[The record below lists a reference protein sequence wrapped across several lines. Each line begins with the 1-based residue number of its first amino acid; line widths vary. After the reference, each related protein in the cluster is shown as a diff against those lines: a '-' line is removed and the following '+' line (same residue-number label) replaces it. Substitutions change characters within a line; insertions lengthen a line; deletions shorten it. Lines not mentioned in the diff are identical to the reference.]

1 MESSRESPSP
11 YDYSDGDKRKGEA
24 KDDKPT
30 PSIRVPLPASEVH
43 ASEPQRPE
51 RIIPLFKSF
60 VEKEAEAEEHKKKD
74 KDKADKPAEQ
84 VEAVQSEI
92 EKPAEV
98 PAAPVDTEHKIAP
111 KDVTELEHDLWEE
124 FDRTP
129 PAAIESDLPVA
140 GGGTA
145 TLERPAE
152 TTRGEHEPAAEL
164 NIPEA
169 AEHDEAATDKEF
181 FEIANAVDPTG
192 EFMAGHKE
200 LEKNDTKEQPPHLVW
215 DEADTIHVNMPPPP
229 KVEVAPEESVPAR
242 PSEDS
247 IAPGPSAQAMAVEV
261 AATEPD
267 NPASAEALDA
277 LYAAPAAEVTP
288 DHPEAYGE
296 PLPPLNE
303 QEQFNQIMQNA
314 DMGEPFERA
323 TSEAPLVAEAPA
335 GNAAGETET
344 EFVDEPVSPGG
355 PATVRPLGYYRGA
368 GAGGGGGV
376 PPLDSRGAP
385 SPFLAGESGPARP
398 ADDDPYGTKWYP
410 PKHHASRGFGP
421 ASLTSRAMEAAA
433 LTTIAGGA
441 GAARVVEA
449 GVAGA
454 VAGGIVGGVAGYE
467 AGKHA
472 AKRQTGEIR
481 KEVER
486 QDHHITALT
495 NEQQVHQQESEIR
508 DQHLTT
514 LTNEQ
519 RVTHEKVEHL
529 TQANQHLVAEQ
540 QKAAAA
546 EAAAVSAATAVASER
561 VTTNNAD
568 EKVVRSE
575 WVDMVVDK
583 RTGRL
588 AEGENVNNFGA
599 ELEAEQRHNI
609 APPDPIGDALAAA
622 KAAAQASSDVSN
634 YEQVSEPIPRMNP
647 MLGSGQLGFTHELPA
662 GYGDGGQ
669 VDPNHRLEAPHNPFV
684 TALASPLLWV
694 GVVVLVL
701 AFFAAAFL

>member
-1 MESSRESPSP
+1 MESSPPSPSP
-11 YDYSDGDKRKGEA
+11 YEYGDGDKRKGEA
-24 KDDKPT
+24 KDDKPS
-30 PSIRVPLPASEVH
+30 PPIRVPLPASEVH

-51 RIIPLFKSF
+51 RIIPLFQNF

-84 VEAVQSEI
+84 VETVQSEV

-111 KDVTELEHDLWEE
+111 EDVADLEHDLWEE
-124 FDRTP
+124 FNNTP
-129 PAAIESDLPVA
+129 PAAIETDLPAAA
-140 GGGTA
+140 GNTA
-145 TLERPAE
+145 TLEKPAE
-152 TTRGEHEPAAEL
+152 VTRKEHEPAAEL

-181 FEIANAVDPTG
+181 FDIANAMDPEG
-192 EFMAGHKE
+192 EFMAGQKE
-200 LEKNDTKEQPPHLVW
+200 LEKNDTKEQPQHLVW
-215 DEADTIHVNMPPPP
+215 HETDTVHVNAPPPP
-229 KVEVAPEESVPAR
+229 KIEAAPEPTPVSAEQ
-242 PSEDS
+242 SEDS
-247 IAPGPSAQAMAVEV
+247 IASGPSAEAMAVEI

-267 NPASAEALDA
+267 DPGSVEALDA
-277 LYAAPAAEVTP
+277 LYAAPAAEVAQ
-288 DHPEAYGE
+288 DHPEAYGGS
-296 PLPPLNE
+296 LPPPTE
-303 QEQFNQIMQNA
+303 QEQFNQIMQSA
-314 DMGEPFERA
+314 DMGEPFEQA
-323 TSEAPLVAEAPA
+323 TSDAPVIAEERIQQTAE
-335 GNAAGETET
+335 ET
-344 EFVDEPVSPGG
+344 VDEPVTAAQ
-355 PATVRPLGYYRGA
+355 PAVQPLGYYRGPT
-368 GAGGGGGV
+368 AGGGI
-376 PPLDSRGAP
+376 PTPDGAP
-385 SPFLAGESGPARP
+385 SPFPGGETGPTSP
-398 ADDDPYGTKWYP
+398 ADNDPYGQQWYP
-410 PKHHASRGFGP
+410 PKHYGSRSGFGP
-421 ASLTSRAMEAAA
+421 ASLAGKAVEAAA
-433 LTTIAGGA
+433 LTTMMGGA
-441 GAARVVEA
+441 GAAHAVEA
-449 GVAGA
+449 GIAGA
-454 VAGGIVGGVAGYE
+454 VAGGVVGGVAGYE

-472 AKRQTGEIR
+472 AKRQTGELR
-481 KEVER
+481 QEVER
-486 QDHHITALT
+486 QDQHITALT
-495 NEQQVHQQESEIR
+495 NEQQLHQQESERR

-519 RVTHEKVEHL
+519 RVTHEQVEHL
-529 TQANQHLVAEQ
+529 TQSNQHLVAEQ
-540 QKAAAA
+540 QKTAAA

-561 VTTNNAD
+561 VTANNSD

-622 KAAAQASSDVSN
+622 QAAAQASSDVSN
-634 YEQVSEPIPRMNP
+634 YEQVPEPMQGSNS

-669 VDPNHRLEAPHNPFV
+669 VDSNHRLEAARNPV
-684 TALASPLLWV
+684 ATALASPLLWA